1 MNPRVIKR
9 LHNELKDLSLPFP
22 HKFIY
27 IDEDTDCETSD
38 ISGHVIYVE
47 VLITPAVCNLLK
59 KLYKTQIYFWFP
71 DDYPFSSPTIML
83 EETCTHPLI
92 DDKDYVSINMCSYCP
107 ALTFPQLIM
116 NAYCIIVEALYR
128 KENDDLIKCVNNGLN
143 VLTISK

>member
-9 LHNELKDLSLPFP
+9 LHHELKDLSLPFP

-27 IDEDTDCETSD
+27 IDEDNDCETSD
-38 ISGHVIYVE
+38 ISGHIIYVE
-47 VLITPAVCNLLK
+47 VLITPYVCNLLK
-59 KLYKTQIYFWFP
+59 KPHGTQIYFWFE

-83 EETCTHPLI
+83 EDACTHPLI
-92 DDKDYVSINMCSYCP
+92 DNEDFVSVNMCSYCP

-116 NAYCIIVEALYR
+116 NAYCIIVEALHD
-128 KENDDLIKCVNNGLN
+128 KENTDFVDFINSGSH